1 MPHAVSNRLLPL
13 LATLVLL
20 VLMVVTVKTCSGDS
34 ESGLLLTGVPRAP
47 APDADTPADTI
58 KTLTAN
64 VAAMTTAVTAL
75 RQDNAVLRKENQTL
89 INNRSQIEE
98 NVATRLR
105 RELRSREQ
113 DAENEA
119 RRDSGVLKSLT
130 QRVDTLAASLSEVQ
144 NVQPDQALPVGLG
157 LEGWEGAGSTPVEA
171 SALVWIAPLDGDVEP
186 AASGGLAGAR
196 QAASGY
202 LGDARRRGGELV
214 SQTRDQV
221 ETRHDRPVFTVP
233 RNATLMGST
242 AMTALVGRI
251 PLRGQVQDP
260 MPFKI
265 ITGADNLA
273 ANGLTVPG
281 VQGMIW
287 SGTAVGDWTLS
298 CVSGRLESVTFVFDD
313 GTIRTVASDDGQGQG
328 GRDEPL
334 GWISDAQGIP
344 CISGTRKSNA
354 SAFLAQRIGVQAVQ
368 AAADA
373 AAAAESTSVITSAGG
388 ITGGVTGDVG
398 AYVLGKTIAGGSDE
412 LAQWLLERQSQSFDA
427 VFVPA
432 GISVAIHVDRA
443 IPIDFEPQGRK
454 LSHASPTSSNDP
466 NTLD

>member
-1 MPHAVSNRLLPL
+1 MSHAVSNRLLPL
-13 LATLVLL
+13 LATLVVL
-20 VLMVVTVKTCSGDS
+20 VLIVVTLQTCSGNSD
-34 ESGLLLTGVPRAP
+34 SGLLLTGVPTAP

-75 RQDNAVLRKENQTL
+75 RQDNAALRKENQTL
-89 INNRSQIEE
+89 INNRGQIEE

-105 RELRSREQ
+105 RELRAREQ
-113 DAENEA
+113 DADNQA
-119 RRDSGVLKSLT
+119 RKDSGVLQSLT
-130 QRVDTLAASLSEVQ
+130 QRVDTLAASLNEVQ
-144 NVQPDQALPVGLG
+144 NAQPDQAMPIGLG
-157 LEGWEGAGSTPVEA
+157 LEGFHGPGSTPAVEPA
-171 SALVWIAPLDGDVEP
+171 VVWITPLDGEGGP
-186 AASGGLAGAR
+186 ATSSTLAGVR
-196 QAASGY
+196 QSATGY
-202 LGDARRRGGELV
+202 LTDARRSGGELV
-214 SQTRDQV
+214 TQTRKRV
-221 ETRHDRPVFTVP
+221 EAQQDRPVYTVP

-298 CVSGRLESVTFVFDD
+298 CVSGRLEAVTFVFDD
-313 GTIRTVASDDGQGQG
+313 GTIRTVASDDGQGKG

-354 SAFLAQRIGVQAVQ
+354 TAFLAQRIGVQAVQ
-368 AAADA
+368 AAGDA
-373 AAAAESTSVITSAGG
+373 AAAAESTSVINSAGG

-398 AYVLGKTIAGGSDE
+398 AYVLGKTIAGGSEE

-432 GISVAIHVDRA
+432 GVAVAIHVDRA

-454 LSHASPTSSNDP
+454 LSHASPYSSDDP
-466 NTLD
+466 HTLD

>member
-1 MPHAVSNRLLPL
+1 MSHAVSNRLLPL
-13 LATLVLL
+13 LATLVVL
-20 VLMVVTVKTCSGDS
+20 VLIVVTLQTCSAERDN
-34 ESGLLLTGVPRAP
+34 GLLLTGVPTAP

-75 RQDNAVLRKENQTL
+75 RQDNAALRKENQTL

-105 RELRSREQ
+105 RELRAREQ
-113 DAENEA
+113 DADNQA
-119 RRDSGVLKSLT
+119 RKDSGVLQSLT
-130 QRVDTLAASLSEVQ
+130 QRVDTLAASLNEVQ
-144 NVQPDQALPVGLG
+144 NAQPGQAMPVGLG
-157 LEGWEGAGSTPVEA
+157 LKGFQGPGGSPAAEPAV
-171 SALVWIAPLDGDVEP
+171 VWIAPLDGEGGP
-186 AASGGLAGAR
+186 ATSGTLAGVR
-196 QAASGY
+196 QSATGY
-202 LGDARRRGGELV
+202 LTDARRSGGELV
-214 SQTRDQV
+214 TQTRERV
-221 ETRHDRPVFTVP
+221 EAQQDRPVYTVP

-265 ITGADNLA
+265 VTGADNLA

-298 CVSGRLESVTFVFDD
+298 CVSGRLEAVTFVFDD

-328 GRDEPL
+328 GRDQPL

-344 CISGTRKSNA
+344 CISGIRKSNA
-354 SAFLAQRIGVQAVQ
+354 TAFLAQRIGVQAVQ
-368 AAADA
+368 AAGDA
-373 AAAAESTSVITSAGG
+373 AAAAESTSVITSSGG
-388 ITGGVTGDVG
+388 ITGGVTSDVG
-398 AYVLGKTIAGGSDE
+398 AYVLGKTIAGGSEE

-432 GISVAIHVDRA
+432 GVAVAIHVDRA

-454 LSHASPTSSNDP
+454 LSHASPYSSDDP
-466 NTLD
+466 HTLD

>member
-1 MPHAVSNRLLPL
+1 ME
-13 LATLVLL
+13 TL
-20 VLMVVTVKTCSGDS
+20 
-34 ESGLLLTGVPRAP
+34 
-47 APDADTPADTI
+47 
-58 KTLTAN
+58 
-64 VAAMTTAVTAL
+64 
-75 RQDNAVLRKENQTL
+75 
-89 INNRSQIEE
+89 
-98 NVATRLR
+98 
-105 RELRSREQ
+105 
-113 DAENEA
+113 
-119 RRDSGVLKSLT
+119 
-130 QRVDTLAASLSEVQ
+130 Q
-144 NVQPDQALPVGLG
+144 N
-157 LEGWEGAGSTPVEA
+157 
-171 SALVWIAPLDGDVEP
+171 
-186 AASGGLAGAR
+186 
-196 QAASGY
+196 
-202 LGDARRRGGELV
+202 
-214 SQTRDQV
+214 
-221 ETRHDRPVFTVP
+221 RPVFTVP

-273 ANGLTVPG
+273 ANGLTIPG

-298 CVSGRLESVTFVFDD
+298 CVSGRLEAVTFVFDD
-313 GTIRTVASDDGQGQG
+313 GTIRTVASDESQGQG

-354 SAFLAQRIGVQAVQ
+354 TAFLAQRIGVQAVQ

-373 AAAAESTSVITSAGG
+373 AAAAENTTVITSAGG

-398 AYVLGKTIAGGSDE
+398 AYVLGKTIAGGSEE

-432 GISVAIHVDRA
+432 GIAVAIHVDRA

-454 LSHASPTSSNDP
+454 LSHASLSSSHAP
-466 NTLD
+466 HTLD

>member
-1 MPHAVSNRLLPL
+1 MSHAVSNRLLPL
-13 LATLVLL
+13 LATLVVL
-20 VLMVVTVKTCSGDS
+20 VLIVVTLQTCSGDS
-34 ESGLLLTGVPRAP
+34 DSGLLLTGVPTAP

-75 RQDNAVLRKENQTL
+75 RQDNTDLRKENQTL

-105 RELRSREQ
+105 RELRAREQ
-113 DAENEA
+113 DADNQA
-119 RRDSGVLKSLT
+119 RKDSGVLQSLT
-130 QRVDTLAASLSEVQ
+130 QRVDTLAASLNEVQ
-144 NVQPDQALPVGLG
+144 NAQPDQAMPVGLG
-157 LEGWEGAGSTPVEA
+157 LEGFQGPGSTPVAEPA
-171 SALVWIAPLDGDVEP
+171 VVWIAPLDGEGGP
-186 AASGGLAGAR
+186 ATSGTLAGVR
-196 QAASGY
+196 QSATGY
-202 LGDARRRGGELV
+202 LTDARRSGGELV
-214 SQTRDQV
+214 TQTRERV
-221 ETRHDRPVFTVP
+221 EAQQDRPVYTVP

-298 CVSGRLESVTFVFDD
+298 CVSGRLEAVTFVFDD

-354 SAFLAQRIGVQAVQ
+354 TAFLAQRIGVQAVQ
-368 AAADA
+368 AAGDA
-373 AAAAESTSVITSAGG
+373 AAAAESTSVITSSGG

-398 AYVLGKTIAGGSDE
+398 AYVLGKTVAGGSEE

-432 GISVAIHVDRA
+432 GVAVAIHVDRA

-454 LSHASPTSSNDP
+454 LSHASPYSSDHSH
-466 NTLD
+466 TLD